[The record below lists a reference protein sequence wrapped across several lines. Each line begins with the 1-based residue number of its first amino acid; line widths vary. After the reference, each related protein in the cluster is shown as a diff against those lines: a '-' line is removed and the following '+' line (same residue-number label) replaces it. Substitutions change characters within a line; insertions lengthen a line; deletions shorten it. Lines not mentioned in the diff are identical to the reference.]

1 MYYKNIQVLDKKEFE
16 YQKLTN
22 EDIKKLL
29 LNPFEE

>member
-16 YQKLTN
+16 YKKLTN
-22 EDIKKLL
+22 ENIKNLL